1 MGIRTQI
8 VGADNKPLKVNGEG
22 EISVE
27 VHSHPPLEEKV
38 VGVPYYDYFRDS
50 NGSNDMV
57 VTTDTE
63 FSIKAL
69 SDTDLWIKSLN
80 VLLADAGAA
89 FDEFG
94 NLPALTN
101 GVQFVWES
109 QDIGLSILHEGIKDN
124 LEFFR
129 YANIE
134 PKIIDL
140 SGGGADSIV
149 VPIDLASIFGIPY
162 GIRLRKGTLDKI
174 SFIVRDNLTGVTTF
188 NIQARG
194 LTTNVK
200 KD

>member
-1 MGIRTQI
+1 MGIKVQL
-8 VGADNKPLKVNGEG
+8 VGANNNPLQVNAEG
-22 EISVE
+22 DISVTQNT
-27 VHSHPPLEEKV
+27 HPPLNEEII
-38 VGVPYYDYFRDS
+38 GVPYYEYFTDS

-63 FSIKAL
+63 FSINAL
-69 SDTDLWIKSLN
+69 PDTDLWIKSLN
-80 VLLADAGAA
+80 VLLADAGAS

-101 GVQFVWES
+101 GVLFSWES
-109 QDIGLSILHEGIKDN
+109 QKLGVSILNEGIKDN

-134 PKIIDL
+134 PKIVDL

-149 VPIDLASIFGIPY
+149 VPIDLGTIFGLPY
-162 GIRLRKGTLDKI
+162 GIRLSKGTLDKL
-174 SFIVRDNLTGVTTF
+174 SFTVRDNLTGVTTF

-194 LTTNVK
+194 ITLK
-200 KD
+200 